1 MSIFHLARNPTAWLR
16 AALVC
21 LLLAFAVDSVAHAV
35 HQHGDTVKTIGAHGP
50 ACGYCAAFD
59 GLIDAPKQ
67 SFAAV
72 SAIAVT
78 KYVPPLADVS
88 VSFRPIVSAQPRAPP
103 R

>member
-1 MSIFHLARNPTAWLR
+1 MSIFHLARKPPAWLR

-21 LLLAFAVDSVAHAV
+21 LLLAFAVDSVAHVV
-35 HQHGDTVKTIGAHGP
+35 HQHDDAVKTFAAHGP

-67 SFAAV
+67 SFAA
-72 SAIAVT
+72 ATAVT
-78 KYVPPLADVS
+78 VATYVTPVAKVS
-88 VSFRPIVSAQPRAPP
+88 VSFRPTVTAQPRAPP